1 MNAYAEGKIN
11 TFSCILL
18 QKKFCYRNYR
28 CELYKLQ
35 NEQEIL
41 NLRIFGF
48 LALILEKSKTFCL
61 LPFLYN
67 VNIKNNK
74 IRIIILIIM
83 LNLIKIFPSFPF
95 YFHHHIWKFFKN
107 IFPYMVMKFD
117 RKRGVILITNSN
129 FCHINC
135 IFKNKIRT

>member
-18 QKKFCYRNYR
+18 QKKICYRNYK

-48 LALILEKSKTFCL
+48 LALISEKFKTFIVSISLKNEGMHGKIQRYPVKTVLTQKCTLHVNTLYIFDL
-61 LPFLYN
+61 L
-67 VNIKNNK
+67 K
-74 IRIIILIIM
+74 M
-83 LNLIKIFPSFPF
+83 
-95 YFHHHIWKFFKN
+95 
-107 IFPYMVMKFD
+107 
-117 RKRGVILITNSN
+117 
-129 FCHINC
+129 
-135 IFKNKIRT
+135 

>member
-18 QKKFCYRNYR
+18 QKNFCYRNYK

-74 IRIIILIIM
+74 ITIE
-83 LNLIKIFPSFPF
+83 
-95 YFHHHIWKFFKN
+95 
-107 IFPYMVMKFD
+107 
-117 RKRGVILITNSN
+117 
-129 FCHINC
+129 
-135 IFKNKIRT
+135 